1 MAASAMERLRQ
12 AVIEKAKAEAEKIIR
27 EAEER
32 ARSIIEDA
40 KRRKARE
47 IEEARKHIKDEIEYD
62 VRIAEAKIKTR
73 YFIAQAK
80 NEIYEKLRESV
91 LRELR
96 ALGEDMRRESIRN
109 IMREIIESGLFEGQK
124 IRVYVAERDRG
135 IARRAIQELGIGD
148 LVVEIAVAE
157 GITGGVI
164 VENLDKTVKVDAS
177 YERRLETILRSRVA
191 EINQQLFG
199 E

>member
-1 MAASAMERLRQ
+1 MTESAMERLRQ

-32 ARSIIEDA
+32 ARSIIEEA
-40 KRRKARE
+40 KRKKAQE
-47 IEEARKHIKDEIEYD
+47 IEEARKRIRDEIEYD
-62 VRIAEAKIKTR
+62 VKIAEAKVKTR

-80 NEIYEKLRESV
+80 NEIYEKLKEAV

-96 ALGEDMRRESIRN
+96 ALGEDVRRESIRN
-109 IMREIIESGLFEGQK
+109 IVREIIESGLFEGQK
-124 IRVYVAERDRG
+124 IRIYVADRDREL
-135 IARRAIQELGIGD
+135 ARKVVQELGIND
-148 LVVEIAVAE
+148 LVVEIASAE

-164 VENLDKTVKVDAS
+164 IENLDKTIRVDAS
-177 YERRLETILRSRVA
+177 YERRLEAVLRTKVT
-191 EINQQLFG
+191 EINRQLFG